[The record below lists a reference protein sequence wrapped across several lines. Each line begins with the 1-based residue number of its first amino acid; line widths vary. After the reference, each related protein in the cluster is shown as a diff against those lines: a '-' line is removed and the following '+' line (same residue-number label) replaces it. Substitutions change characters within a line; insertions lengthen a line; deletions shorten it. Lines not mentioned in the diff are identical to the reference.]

1 MTDAILPVTGLS
13 ARWLKESGFM
23 IRCVILGYHLVARGL
38 SLIFLF
44 YLGDSKC
51 TPLMYYTTQEI
62 SIDISNNWMN
72 PAFA

>member
-1 MTDAILPVTGLS
+1 MLTGSS

-23 IRCVILGYHLVARGL
+23 IRYVTLGYHSVVWGL
-38 SLIFLF
+38 SLIFSV
-44 YLGDSKC
+44 YLGDIKC